1 MLRNRISSNLFIKG
15 GFMPITPIQL
25 AENRDSLKKHPSV
38 ETAINVLVSAAEFQP
53 LPRGQIKFDRKPGAG
68 TKGELWLRNSLV
80 WLRTIP
86 LQCGHYFVN
95 LHAESPIY
103 LNPTGGRSFSTDLLG
118 LSYKNNGAKLC
129 AVELKSGVG
138 GDNLIYAITEGA
150 INLIFSC
157 KNAPQLIN
165 HWKDHK
171 EIRTIWRK
179 ANPFTRLKKAELV
192 ILGDYAWFDA
202 NKSLKASALQLKTTI
217 KARFGIDTYVCYFDK
232 GVQTNSSPYR
242 LLNINR
248 FI

>member
-1 MLRNRISSNLFIKG
+1 
-15 GFMPITPIQL
+15 MPITPIQL

-103 LNPTGGRSFSTDLLG
+103 LSSTGGRSFSADLLG

-129 AVELKSGVG
+129 VVELKSGAS
-138 GDNLIYAITEGA
+138 GDNLVYAITEGA
-150 INLIFSC
+150 INLMFSR
-157 KNAPQLIN
+157 KNLPQLIN
-165 HWKDHK
+165 HWKQHT
-171 EIRTIWRK
+171 EARTAWRNG
-179 ANPFTRLKKAELV
+179 NPFAKLKKTDLV
-192 ILGDYAWFDA
+192 VLGDYEWFNA
-202 NKSLKASALQLKTTI
+202 NKALKASAIQLI
-217 KARFGIDTYVCYFDK
+217 KMIKVRLGIDTYVLYFDK
-232 GVQTNSSPYR
+232 GVQSGSKPYR

-248 FI
+248 FISYCADGAVNTGSPRHV